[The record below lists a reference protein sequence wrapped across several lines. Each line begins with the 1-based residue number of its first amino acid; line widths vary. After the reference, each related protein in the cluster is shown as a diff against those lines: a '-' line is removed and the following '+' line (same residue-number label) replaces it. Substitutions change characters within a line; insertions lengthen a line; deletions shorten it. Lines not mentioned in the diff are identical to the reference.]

1 VGPEQHQWIT
11 TEHVADFPD
20 IELRILSVPGCQPVL
35 AEIVF
40 PPSFS
45 IDRAKHYIFQE
56 LEELAVQGSGSSL
69 RWLEQNDRLVLRL
82 ADRDLAHGLV
92 IDLMPGIREVLGT
105 KTVEGN
111 GRPIPT
117 AAWQTCCLEFDRA
130 AGWDRKRAGLWV
142 QKHLGLRDLGR
153 TVRLDVCYRMEPAL
167 AAFVSESLF
176 VEAADGTAT
185 SPFLEFQSV
194 ERNGCSAA
202 VEFVPV
208 PELRE
213 AAGTRERRNAGLG
226 DGKLGTGTANARP
239 AALPR
244 RGGAGLEIDLAEPRQ
259 RERLPAELRADL
271 PNQGLVNYAEAQAVV
286 RTLASLV
293 KEPGGCA
300 RVDKEQRGIVQ
311 PTVAVLAL
319 YPAQAALI
327 RRLMHQNPALAAIGV
342 EVEVG
347 VPTAF
352 RQREAAVVLLSLTR
366 SHTHRAVAFGEGPQ
380 VLALAMTRARS
391 RLIVFG
397 DPGTL
402 VRRSQWEGPLE
413 HLHEDDAARERQ
425 LIARLVHSLQ
435 DGGCQPQAAPVRQGS
450 GT

>member
-1 VGPEQHQWIT
+1 VGAGQQQWIT

-92 IDLMPGIREVLGT
+92 IDLMPGIREILGT
-105 KTVEGN
+105 DAGEGN
-111 GRPIPT
+111 GRPMST

-130 AGWDRKRAGLWV
+130 AGWDRQRAGLWV

-176 VEAADGTAT
+176 VGAADGYAT
-185 SPFLEFQSV
+185 SPFIEFQSV
-194 ERNGCSAA
+194 ERNGYSAA

-213 AAGTRERRNAGLG
+213 AAGTREPRNAGLG
-226 DGKLGTGTANARP
+226 DSKFGGTTNPRP

-259 RERLPAELRADL
+259 RERLPPELRSDL

-286 RTLASLV
+286 RTLAALV
-293 KEPGGCA
+293 KESGGGA
-300 RVDKEQRGIVQ
+300 LIDKERRGIVQ

-327 RRLMHQNPALAAIGV
+327 RGLMRQNPALAAIGV

-347 VPTAF
+347 VPTDF

-380 VLALAMTRARS
+380 ILALAMTRARS

-425 LIARLVHSLQ
+425 LMARLVHSLQ
-435 DGGCQPQAAPVRQGS
+435 DGGCQLQTVPVRQGS